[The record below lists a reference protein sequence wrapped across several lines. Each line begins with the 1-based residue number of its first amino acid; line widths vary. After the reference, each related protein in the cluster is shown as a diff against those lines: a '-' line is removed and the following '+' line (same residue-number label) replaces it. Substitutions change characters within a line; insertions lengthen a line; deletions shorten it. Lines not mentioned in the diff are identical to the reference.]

1 MSAPRATV
9 VASSVRT
16 LAFASGL
23 SLVIGA
29 LAGVASALFLY
40 LLDHVT
46 QIRIAHQWLVLGLP
60 LAAAAL
66 VWSYQ
71 RIGAAAGRGMAVILD
86 EIGARDRGDDKGG
99 AAGERDGDNGHLT
112 EPAPI
117 IPRRMAPMV
126 LAGTVFTHLFGG
138 SAGREGTA
146 VQMSASMGSGVATLV
161 RAPIVVRRLAV
172 MAGMAGGF
180 AAVFGTPIAGILFA
194 LEVSR
199 RRATL
204 RQMMMAV
211 VPIVIAASVGNKVCL
226 ALGTVHTNY
235 NAGPA
240 VPLDPLLLGK
250 WLAVAVAVAAV
261 AHAYIFLVD
270 RVRGVGAKLSAPAL
284 AALGGAVIV
293 AAWWAWG
300 DTYLGL
306 GVPTIVRAFSDDNL
320 PSYAFACKLA
330 LTAITIGVRMLG
342 GEVTP
347 LFFIGATLGNALAG
361 LLGVPLALA
370 AAVTM
375 VAVFAAAARTP
386 LALVAMAGE
395 LFGGHVMIHAAIVIG
410 AAELLM
416 MRRSI
421 YPLWPSRAGQ
431 DS

>member
-1 MSAPRATV
+1 MSAPRARL
-9 VASSVRT
+9 VASSVGT

-23 SLVIGA
+23 SAVIGA

-40 LLDHVT
+40 LLDRVT
-46 QIRIAHQWLVLGLP
+46 QIRIANQWLVLGLP
-60 LAAAAL
+60 LAAAAM

-86 EIGARDRGDDKGG
+86 EIGARSSDADGTGRT
-99 AAGERDGDNGHLT
+99 ASAGSVT

-126 LAGTVFTHLFGG
+126 LAGTLFTHLFGG

-146 VQMSASMGSGVATLV
+146 VQMSASMGSGLAALV
-161 RAPIVVRRLAV
+161 HAPIAVRRLAV
-172 MAGMAGGF
+172 MAGIAGGF

-199 RRATL
+199 RRAAL
-204 RQMMMAV
+204 RQMLMAILPV
-211 VPIVIAASVGNKVCL
+211 VIAAGVGNEVCL

-235 NAGPA
+235 SAGPA
-240 VPLDPLLLGK
+240 LPLDALLLGK
-250 WLAVAVAVAAV
+250 WLAVAVAVAAA

-270 RVRGVGAKLSAPAL
+270 RVRGVGAKLTAPTL
-284 AALGGAVIV
+284 AAVGGAVLV
-293 AAWWAWG
+293 AAWWGSG

-320 PSYAFACKLA
+320 PAYAFACKLA

-347 LFFIGATLGNALAG
+347 MFFIGATMGNALAG
-361 LLGVPLALA
+361 LLGVPVALA

-395 LFGGHVMIHAAIVIG
+395 LFGGHVMIHAAVVIG

-421 YPLWPSRAGQ
+421 YPLWPSRAAAAN
-431 DS
+431 